1 MINVKEA
8 VQSAVAFVTNLYD
21 ETERVNLSLEEVEL
35 SETSEYWYITLG
47 YTRPVKVSPPKMAL
61 PPLQSYSSF
70 KVGLKFL
77 HTF

>member
-35 SETSEYWYITLG
+35 SETSEYWYIRVYLDL
-47 YTRPVKVSPPKMAL
+47 R
-61 PPLQSYSSF
+61 
-70 KVGLKFL
+70 
-77 HTF
+77 